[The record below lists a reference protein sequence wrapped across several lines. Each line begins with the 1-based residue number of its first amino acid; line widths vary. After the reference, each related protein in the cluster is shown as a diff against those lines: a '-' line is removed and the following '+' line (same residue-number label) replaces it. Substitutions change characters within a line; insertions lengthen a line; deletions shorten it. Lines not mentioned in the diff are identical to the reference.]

1 MIGTLLLYFGYG
13 CSPEGVLVTTGGSA
27 MVVAEGDK
35 SLGTVIDD
43 ASIKLNISTKFIS
56 SEDNLFVDID
66 VHVIEGRVL
75 LTGIVENQ
83 ETRIDAVK
91 KVWEVNGVKEVINEI
106 EIGSKTTIQEFA
118 NDLWINTQ
126 VKALAAKN
134 LGMRSLSYNFETI
147 KGKVYVAGITSR
159 PEQLELLINTI
170 KNIKGV
176 KEIVN
181 YVVVKE

>member
-1 MIGTLLLYFGYG
+1 MTKAILIMIGTLLLYFGYG
-13 CSPEGVLVTTGGSA
+13 CSPAGVLVTTGGSA

-83 ETRIDAVK
+83 EIRINSVK
-91 KVWEVNGVKEVINEI
+91 K
-106 EIGSKTTIQEFA
+106 F
-118 NDLWINTQ
+118 
-126 VKALAAKN
+126 
-134 LGMRSLSYNFETI
+134 
-147 KGKVYVAGITSR
+147 GKSR
-159 PEQLELLINTI
+159 EL
-170 KNIKGV
+170 KK
-176 KEIVN
+176 
-181 YVVVKE
+181 